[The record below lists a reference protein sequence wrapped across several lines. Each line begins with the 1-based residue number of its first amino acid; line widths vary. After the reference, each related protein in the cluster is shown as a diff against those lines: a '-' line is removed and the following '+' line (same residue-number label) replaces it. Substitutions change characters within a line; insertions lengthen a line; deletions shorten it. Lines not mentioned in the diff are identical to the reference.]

1 VLLIALPTYAADEP
15 DHAIHE
21 ELRAV
26 LATMQNA
33 INAGKFDDM
42 LPVISQD
49 VRATT
54 ITQEVISRGI
64 YYRSSVCGQSNSCIV
79 VAYFSASAFRSSVV
93 TRVASAMMNAISLLV
108 VMKRAPFLMYSTWR
122 GR

>member
-1 VLLIALPTYAADEP
+1 MRKYVLAAVLLIALPTYAADEP
-15 DHAIHE
+15 DQAIHE

-54 ITQEVISRGI
+54 ITQEVISPGV
-64 YYRSSVCGQSNSCIV
+64 YYRSSVC
-79 VAYFSASAFRSSVV
+79 
-93 TRVASAMMNAISLLV
+93 
-108 VMKRAPFLMYSTWR
+108 
-122 GR
+122 